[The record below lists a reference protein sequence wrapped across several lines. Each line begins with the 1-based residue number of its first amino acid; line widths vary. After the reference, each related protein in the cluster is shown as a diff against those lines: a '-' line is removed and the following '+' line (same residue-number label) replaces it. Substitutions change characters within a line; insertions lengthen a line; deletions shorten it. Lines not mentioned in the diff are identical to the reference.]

1 MNVLSVENV
10 SVRSPGRMLD
20 QSSVHHLVNEASFSL
35 KMGEIA
41 SIIGPNGAGKS
52 TLVKAISGELEYEG
66 NITFFDIPASHPQRA
81 KQLSI
86 LPQSSSLSFPFR
98 VKEVVELSRIPHKT
112 GIKTDTVLIEHALD
126 MMDITYLSDRLYTDL
141 SGGEKQRVQL
151 ARVFCQLM
159 EQTQSSEFSVKEG
172 YPKILILDE
181 PNTSLDLAHQ
191 HILMQAIKKVSEQGV
206 SVLMVSHDINLAA
219 RYSDKMLAMV
229 CSEQV
234 IFDIPERVVRE
245 DTMRALF
252 GPHVSIVNIQ
262 GSEANDTGNLPL
274 VIGA

>member
-1 MNVLSVENV
+1 MSVLSVKNV
-10 SVRSPGRMLD
+10 SVNNPNRLLNR
-20 QSSVHHLVNEASFSL
+20 SSVHPLVNKVSFSL
-35 KMGEIA
+35 EMGEIA

-52 TLVKAISGELEYEG
+52 TLVKAISDELDYQG
-66 NITFFDIPASHPQRA
+66 SVTFFDIPNTHPQRA

-86 LPQSSSLSFPFR
+86 LPQSSNLNFPFR
-98 VKEVVELSRIPHKT
+98 VKEVVELSRIPHRT
-112 GIKTDTVLIEHALD
+112 GKKVDTTLIHHALD
-126 MMDITYLSDRLYTDL
+126 MMDIAYLSERLYTDL

-159 EQTQSSEFSVKEG
+159 EQAESPEFLVKDG
-172 YPKILILDE
+172 YPKVLILDE

-234 IFDIPERVVRE
+234 IFDTPEKVVCT
-245 DTMRALF
+245 DIMRTLF
-252 GPHVSIVNIQ
+252 GPHVSIVNVE
-262 GSEANDTGNLPL
+262 GSDANDNRSLPL